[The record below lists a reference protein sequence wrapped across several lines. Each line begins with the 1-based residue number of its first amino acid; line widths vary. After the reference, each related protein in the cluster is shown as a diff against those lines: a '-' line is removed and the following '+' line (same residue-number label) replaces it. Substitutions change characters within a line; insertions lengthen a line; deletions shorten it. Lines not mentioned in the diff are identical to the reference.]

1 MAKQK
6 ILIVAVIA
14 VLIAAAAAL
23 YYFYLKPAPLEER
36 AGSAVEEPAAA
47 EDIQQDE
54 GVPPIQVELNESDDL
69 VRKLVKELSSN
80 PEMARWLLSD
90 HLIRRFVSAVDL
102 IANGESPRNPAD
114 FIALKGN
121 FQVSGD
127 DGKVFINP
135 KSYSRYD
142 ALADIFLS
150 MDTEGFVT
158 LYKQLRL
165 PIQQAYKELGYPSED
180 FNRTF
185 RKAINELLK
194 APVIEDRVY
203 LDRDVLT
210 YTMTDSHLESLT
222 PAQKHLLRMG
232 PENVRNIQ
240 TKLREIGESLGFIDP
255 ESTQISN

>member
-6 ILIVAVIA
+6 IFVIAVIA
-14 VLIAAAAAL
+14 VLIAAAGAL
-23 YYFYLKPAPLEER
+23 YYFYLKPAPPEEIPV
-36 AGSAVEEPAAA
+36 SAVEEPETA
-47 EDIQQDE
+47 EGIQEDDV
-54 GVPPIQVELNESDDL
+54 VPPIQVDLNESDDL

-80 PEMARWLLSD
+80 PGLARWLVSD

-102 IANGESPRNPAD
+102 IAGGESPRNPAD

-121 FQVSGD
+121 FQVSGE

-150 MDTEGFVT
+150 LDTEGFVT

-165 PIQQAYKELGYPSED
+165 PIHQAYRELGYPSED
-180 FNRTF
+180 FNNTF
-185 RKAINELLK
+185 KKAINELLK
-194 APVIEDRVY
+194 TPVIEDRIY

-210 YTMTDSHLESLT
+210 YTMTDSDLENLT

-232 PENVRNIQ
+232 PENVRKIQ
-240 TKLREIGESLGFIDP
+240 AKLREIGESLGYINP
-255 ESTQISN
+255 ELPQISN